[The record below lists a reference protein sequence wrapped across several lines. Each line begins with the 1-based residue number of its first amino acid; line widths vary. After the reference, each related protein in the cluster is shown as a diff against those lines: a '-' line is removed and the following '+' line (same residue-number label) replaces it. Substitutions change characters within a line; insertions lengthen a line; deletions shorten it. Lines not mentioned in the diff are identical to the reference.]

1 MLGAVNHKTVKN
13 ILSKNIYLHH
23 FLCTNAGIF
32 MLPAIV
38 VVFTLVSLP
47 FTNFGLLLFIDIID
61 SLCNFVS
68 DFFVGTENE
77 IVTYVSESEYAHTT
91 HSRRSGYT
99 VHTNYLVNFRTSS
112 GELLTLSV
120 DSDYL
125 AEVRTYE
132 NTEVSYIPRTG
143 MYVL

>member
-68 DFFVGTENE
+68 DF
-77 IVTYVSESEYAHTT
+77 
-91 HSRRSGYT
+91 
-99 VHTNYLVNFRTSS
+99 LL
-112 GELLTLSV
+112 ELK
-120 DSDYL
+120 
-125 AEVRTYE
+125 
-132 NTEVSYIPRTG
+132 
-143 MYVL
+143 MK

>member
-47 FTNFGLLLFIDIID
+47 FTNFGFD

-68 DFFVGTENE
+68 DFFCWN
-77 IVTYVSESEYAHTT
+77 
-91 HSRRSGYT
+91 
-99 VHTNYLVNFRTSS
+99 
-112 GELLTLSV
+112 
-120 DSDYL
+120 
-125 AEVRTYE
+125 
-132 NTEVSYIPRTG
+132 
-143 MYVL
+143 